1 MKLPFYIA
9 KKFFKEENSSEGREK
24 KASRPAIRVATFGV
38 AIGIAVM
45 IISVGIVGGYKQEIG
60 KKITGFVSHI
70 EVLSPQAIYAP
81 DANPISCSSSLLE
94 KIGETENV
102 KKVAR
107 VAEKI
112 GIIKTSEAYQGIRLK
127 GIATEYDTAFLHR
140 SLVSGRLPNIAGG
153 ESSGEILISQ
163 SQADDLQ
170 LEVGSS
176 VFAYFFEDAIKTRRF
191 RVVGIF
197 RTNLKIFDDAFV
209 ITDMH
214 TVCKL
219 NSWDTNMCSFLEI
232 QTSDEETAKQTNL
245 QIAKLLK
252 QEKLPSGEH
261 PISITA
267 KEHYPQIFSW
277 LELLDFNIWVILALM
292 ISVGIFTMI
301 SGLLIL
307 ILERTATIGTLKAL
321 GATNSLI
328 RQTFLCFSTFIVGRG
343 LLLGNL
349 LGLGFIW
356 VQDTWGLIRLD
367 ANNYYMEV
375 VPVELNIPML
385 VLLNVGTLVV
395 TILALVA
402 PSFIISKIEP
412 AKAIR
417 FD

>member
-9 KKFFKEENSSEGREK
+9 KRFFKEENAAEGRSK

-45 IISVGIVGGYKQEIG
+45 IISVSIVGGYKQEIE

-70 EVLSPQAIYAP
+70 EVMSPQAVYAP
-81 DANPISCSSSLLE
+81 DANPVVCSEALFE
-94 KIGETENV
+94 VIGKIENV
-102 KKVAR
+102 ERAGR

-127 GIATEYDTAFLHR
+127 GIAAEYDTTFLHQ
-140 SLVSGRLPNIAGG
+140 SLVEGRLPRIAAG
-153 ESSGEILISQ
+153 ESSGEIVISQ

-170 LEVGSS
+170 LEVGNS
-176 VFAYFFEDAIKTRRF
+176 VFAYFFEEAIKTRRF
-191 RVVGIF
+191 KVVGIF
-197 RTNLKIFDDAFV
+197 KTNLKIFDDAFV
-209 ITDMH
+209 ITDIH

-219 NSWDTNMCSFLEI
+219 NRWDGNMCSFLEI
-232 QTSDEETAKQTNL
+232 QTKDWELAKQTNQ
-245 QIAKLLK
+245 QIAHLLK
-252 QEKLPSGEH
+252 QEELPSGEH

-267 KEHYPQIFSW
+267 KERYPQIFSW

-292 ISVGIFTMI
+292 ISVGIFTMV

-321 GATNSLI
+321 GGTNSLI

-356 VQDTWGLIRLD
+356 VQDTWGLIHLD
-367 ANNYYMEV
+367 ADNYYMEV
-375 VPVELNIPML
+375 VPVEWDIPML
-385 VLLNVGTLVV
+385 LLLNVGTLFV

-402 PSFIISKIEP
+402 PSFVISKIEP